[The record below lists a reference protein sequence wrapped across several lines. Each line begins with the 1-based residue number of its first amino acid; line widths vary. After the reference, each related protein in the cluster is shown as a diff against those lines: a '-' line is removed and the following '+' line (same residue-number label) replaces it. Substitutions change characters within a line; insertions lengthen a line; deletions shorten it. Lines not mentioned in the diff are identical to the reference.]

1 MKKLLAAVL
10 LTAVVGLSGCGTIFQ
25 GTQPKGPAIFG
36 GVRQDLAQFSHEQSH
51 LGDMIFYCL
60 DMPFSLAGDAVL
72 LLFSAIN
79 ELYEGGIEVLPR
91 HPRTLGNPVYVTS
104 LEADASP
111 AGTDVA
117 ALRQP

>member
-10 LTAVVGLSGCGTIFQ
+10 LTAVAGLSGCGTIFQ
-25 GTQPKGPAIFG
+25 GTQPKGPALFG
-36 GVRQDLAQFSHEQSH
+36 GIRQDIAQFSHEQSH
-51 LGDMIFYCL
+51 LGDKIFYCL
-60 DMPFSLAGDAVL
+60 DIPFSLAGDTVL

-91 HPRTLGNPVYVTS
+91 HPRTLGTPVYVVS
-104 LEADASP
+104 VDAEPTP

-117 ALRQP
+117 ALR